1 MRTIYAAACATLV
14 FLYGCSQP
22 PLKEI
27 AAAEELLER
36 ARASGAGRYAPDRL
50 TEAEAAIA
58 LARARVEQKDYR
70 SALSAALDAAE
81 KSRQASSAAAAARAA
96 ARRAAEKALADARTA
111 LARADDLRRRAAAA
125 GVPDRAFADPARAAE
140 DVRHRVESVSA
151 ALAKDDLPEAQQQA
165 VELQKRAA
173 ELTERFQAAQR
184 RWQSTRPRPRP
195 TPRSGGRR

>member
-1 MRTIYAAACATLV
+1 VRTIYAAACATLV

-27 AAAEELLER
+27 AAAEELLAR
-36 ARASGAGRYAPDRL
+36 ARASGADRYAPDRL
-50 TEAEAAIA
+50 NEAQAAIT
-58 LARARVEQKDYR
+58 LARQKVEQKDYR

-96 ARRAAEKALADARTA
+96 ARHAAEKALADARRA
-111 LARADDLRRRAAAA
+111 LAKADEVRGRAAAA
-125 GVPDRAFADPARAAE
+125 GVPDRVFAEPARAAE
-140 DVRHRVESVSA
+140 DLRQRAEGVSA

-165 VELQKRAA
+165 AELQKRAA
-173 ELTERFQAAQR
+173 ELPERFQAAQR

-195 TPRSGGRR
+195 AARPGRR